1 MRRRVPISVGS
12 IFLTMVA
19 SAVVAGLWFG
29 PAAAAPQPGEG
40 VNRAVASPVA
50 TDAAAA
56 LRALAERLLLPQY
69 GRPDQPGVPSIDL
82 LPGRLPGDLPLDP
95 PAAPNSQ
102 LIGSAARRAD
112 AKPLAWDVVYDAPGK
127 PADLLAFYQGELA
140 GRGWT
145 AAPVGGRMGGFQPTA
160 MPVTNQPFCQQ
171 GGGSWLMLSIFPRP
185 GAPNDVR
192 LHIEANSPGP
202 CAGKPGAPPPDRAG
216 PPGYDKLPP
225 LYPPDGVQVFPSG
238 GGGGSGRFT
247 SEATA
252 TTDQGVAALEA
263 HFAAQLAAAGW
274 TRTAGGA
281 SGPLAWSV
289 WTIPGEGEWQ
299 GFLYVLDGPGKDRR
313 DLSVRIVSGTQSGPG
328 PYGPY
333 GPVPAERGPASGSP
347 VPASPEPLRKQPP
360 PVTPTPAR

>member
-1 MRRRVPISVGS
+1 MRRRIPIGVGG

-19 SAVVAGLWFG
+19 AAVVASLWLG
-29 PAAAAPQPGEG
+29 PAAAAPEPGE
-40 VNRAVASPVA
+40 VAVRVA
-50 TDAAAA
+50 ATPAATGDAAA
-56 LRALAERLLLPQY
+56 LRTLAERLLLPY

-82 LPGRLPGDLPLDP
+82 LPGRLPGDLPVEL
-95 PAAPNSQ
+95 PAAPNGQ
-102 LIGSAARRAD
+102 LIGSAVRRAD
-112 AKPLAWDVVYDAPGK
+112 AKALNWDVIYDAPGK

-140 GRGWT
+140 QRGWT
-145 AAPVGGRMGGFQPTA
+145 AAPVSGRPGGFQPTA
-160 MPVTNQPFCQQ
+160 MPVANQPFCQQ

-185 GAPNDVR
+185 GAANDVR
-192 LHIEANSPGP
+192 LRIESGTPGP
-202 CAGKPGAPPPDRAG
+202 CAIGKPGGPPIDRGQG

-252 TTDQGVAALEA
+252 TTDGGVAALEA
-263 HFAAQLAAAGW
+263 HFAGQLAAAGW

-281 SGPLAWSV
+281 DGPLAWSV

-313 DLSVRIVSGTQSGPG
+313 DLAVRIVSGTQSGPG

-333 GPVPAERGPASGSP
+333 GPVPAER
-347 VPASPEPLRKQPP
+347 VPASPVPPQKPP
-360 PVTPTPAR
+360 PPPPPTPAR